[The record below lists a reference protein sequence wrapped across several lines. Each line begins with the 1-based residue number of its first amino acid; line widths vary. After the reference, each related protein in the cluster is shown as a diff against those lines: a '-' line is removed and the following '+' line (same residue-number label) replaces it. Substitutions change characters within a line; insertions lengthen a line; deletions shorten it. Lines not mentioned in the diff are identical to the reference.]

1 MLKVVNLLSNP
12 VYEAIT
18 ALGLLRLI
26 VPLLNVIRA
35 LFLCVLFS
43 FTFGDAFP
51 QSSDDLKSQDTKT
64 LSAQEIKVLKIQT
77 EKTYKAELEDCY
89 QKFAVNSCKN
99 SASQKRINE
108 LSRLRGLELEINTK
122 ERAQKAEQFEKES
135 QLKSIERDKT
145 QAEKTER
152 ANIDYQNRLKENKE
166 KTEQHKTKARALT
179 TSPNEELNNS
189 SSSPTSTSTSTPTST
204 PITSIP
210 PSSDARLRF
219 EAKQKE
225 ALKHKEEV
233 QKRIEEK
240 ARSKSPSQPSQT
252 LPTKTTPASGTTN

>member
-26 VPLLNVIRA
+26 APLLNVIRA

-43 FTFGDAFP
+43 FIFGDAFP

-189 SSSPTSTSTSTPTST
+189 SSTPTST

>member
-26 VPLLNVIRA
+26 APLLNVIRA

-189 SSSPTSTSTSTPTST
+189 SSSPT

-225 ALKHKEEV
+225 ALRHKEEV